1 MTYKVKYLKIEI
13 QDAGSA
19 MVDAPGF
26 ETAKILHRLAV
37 RCEDAGEWVEG
48 PLWDLN
54 GNNIGYAEIKTRRV

>member
-19 MVDAPGF
+19 MAENPGF

-37 RCEDAGEWVEG
+37 RCEDAGQWVDG
-48 PLWDLN
+48 PLFDLN
-54 GNNIGYAEIKTRRV
+54 GNLIGLAEIKTRRV